1 MWQPEVAI
9 LLELKKQLEK
19 CCANTNVVNNTS
31 VNNNKEELEKAIQ
44 LQVHHLF
51 FLIL

>member
-19 CCANTNVVNNTS
+19 CTNTNIVNNTS

-44 LQVHHLF
+44 LQVNHLF
-51 FLIL
+51 F